1 MNKVINL
8 FSLILLIIF
17 GFFAIGSIYDLG
29 FSVYEVN
36 DIPYIK
42 QIGYGLTLVILL
54 LGLIRIKRRYEG
66 RKDIKAYSSFKFSA
80 PISKPILNSATVFL
94 GIEIFFGFGIII
106 ILSKII
112 PWDEQYLV
120 LPMLIV
126 VCILTL
132 ENLFYLITLRNK
144 PADSRIGIG
153 PQFIAYFDRE
163 MHLYYYKG
171 LKRIEVYQNMI
182 NFRYKKDLNLF
193 LNIDVIPS
201 DQQKEFFETL
211 QKTLP
216 ENNIFFDDSFHQY
229 ITKLKK

>member
-42 QIGYGLTLVILL
+42 QIGYGLTLLILL
-54 LGLIRIKRRYEG
+54 LGIIRIKRRLEG
-66 RKDIKAYSSFKFSA
+66 RQDIKGYNGFVFSS

-94 GIEIFFGFGIII
+94 GIEIFFGAGVII

-112 PWDEQYLV
+112 PWDEEFLV

-126 VCILTL
+126 VSLLTL
-132 ENLFYLITLRNK
+132 ENITYLIFLRKNPSNYK
-144 PADSRIGIG
+144 IGIG

-163 MHLYYYKG
+163 MHIYYYKG
-171 LKRIEVYQNMI
+171 LKRVEVYQGMI

-193 LNIDVIPS
+193 LNLDIIPIDEQKVFFNALQSTLS
-201 DQQKEFFETL
+201 DY
-211 QKTLP
+211 
-216 ENNIFFDDSFHQY
+216 NIFFDDSYHQY
-229 ITKLKK
+229 IGELNK